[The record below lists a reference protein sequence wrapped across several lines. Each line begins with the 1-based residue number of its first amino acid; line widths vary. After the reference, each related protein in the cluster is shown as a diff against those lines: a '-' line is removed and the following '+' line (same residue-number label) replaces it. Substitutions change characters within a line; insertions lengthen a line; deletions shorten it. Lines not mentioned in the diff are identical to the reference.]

1 MGIYAPFSNSKG
13 GQITLN
19 RINDNSSI
27 TVNTAGYGIFLR
39 QSENWLVCDNR
50 VNKGTIGLG
59 FEGDCDPCFVKGNII
74 QNNDTGLRI
83 SSYAATIG
91 AIGEQKRHAN
101 TWLTTNYPGFAAQC
115 TSDPFYSLFK
125 IENSSPEKLPTATD
139 LAPSS
144 FWFSLDPGPINGCGN
159 AQATELTGLDLMVIN
174 DNPTGPYTWEWKS
187 RLMLKLIQNPDLRP
201 VGSLIEAYY
210 NSNLTSTTGKLAQVE
225 NMVAEAMR
233 MPDAKQDSLDDLM
246 LQRASLFEQV
256 VDLENSW
263 TDSTDTYSPSIIAVK
278 KALFNDIKSA
288 SVAIASI
295 KSQHNLAIQ
304 APLVAAATFNQAIA
318 TQPNSFE
325 DYQKQ
330 LNALLIKQA
339 TGATLNE
346 ADLTAALNIAD
357 ATYGTSDKTE
367 RIANSLLPPCQAL
380 NTFRA
385 SESKAE
391 HLETGD
397 GIAGFTISPNPA
409 SESIDLQF
417 GIPFT
422 GKVIIIN
429 LAGQTMLLQKVANET
444 TSLSLDTSKLPNGIY
459 FVQSKSEFGIT
470 HATHRLVISR

>member
-1 MGIYAPFSNSKG
+1 
-13 GQITLN
+13 
-19 RINDNSSI
+19 
-27 TVNTAGYGIFLR
+27 
-39 QSENWLVCDNR
+39 
-50 VNKGTIGLG
+50 
-59 FEGDCDPCFVKGNII
+59 
-74 QNNDTGLRI
+74 
-83 SSYAATIG
+83 
-91 AIGEQKRHAN
+91 
-101 TWLTTNYPGFAAQC
+101 
-115 TSDPFYSLFK
+115 
-125 IENSSPEKLPTATD
+125 
-139 LAPSS
+139 
-144 FWFSLDPGPINGCGN
+144 
-159 AQATELTGLDLMVIN
+159 
-174 DNPTGPYTWEWKS
+174 
-187 RLMLKLIQNPDLRP
+187 
-201 VGSLIEAYY
+201 
-210 NSNLTSTTGKLAQVE
+210 
-225 NMVAEAMR
+225 VAEAMR